1 MLPTFGGSWA
11 MNWLADVSWIA
22 GPALQI
28 ILLTFMV
35 RRKLQGVFPR
45 FFSYILFQIL
55 KSGVLF
61 VTYRYFYESYFDVY
75 WTGNAIS
82 VLLAVTV
89 MDEILH
95 HLFKQYAGIETLG
108 TIIFRWACGLLLLL
122 AIVSAFSSQ
131 LGSADRVVA
140 AVLAFE
146 RSVRL
151 MQCGLFVLLMLL
163 CRVLRDCWRQR
174 VFGIALGFGVFASI
188 EVILI
193 SIVMWYGEGPAD
205 VVSLV
210 KSVTYNTVT
219 LLWIGYLRREG
230 EPVPVMNVAPV
241 NGLNLA
247 LATPHAAAGNDESF
261 IVWVEQAVERVLA
274 RQTWP
279 TPAAKGSQV
288 VGRKPGPEESN

>member
-1 MLPTFGGSWA
+1 
-11 MNWLADVSWIA
+11 MNWLTDVSWVA

-61 VTYRYFYESYFDVY
+61 ITYRYFYESYFDVY

-122 AIVSAFSSQ
+122 AIVGAFSSQ

-151 MQCGLFVLLMLL
+151 MQCGLFVLLMFL
-163 CRVLRDCWRQR
+163 CRVLRNCWKQQ
-174 VFGIALGFGVFASI
+174 VFGVALGFGIFASV

-193 SIVMWYGEGPAD
+193 SIVMWYGEGTSE
-205 VVSLV
+205 VVSLI
-210 KSVTYNTVT
+210 KSMTYNAVT
-219 LLWIGYLRREG
+219 LLWIGYLRQEG
-230 EPVPVMNVAPV
+230 ERVPTMSLVPV

-247 LATPHAAAGNDESF
+247 LVTPNVAVDQDESF
-261 IVWVEQAVERVLA
+261 IVWVEQAVERVLS

-279 TPAAKGSQV
+279 APAVNGSQV